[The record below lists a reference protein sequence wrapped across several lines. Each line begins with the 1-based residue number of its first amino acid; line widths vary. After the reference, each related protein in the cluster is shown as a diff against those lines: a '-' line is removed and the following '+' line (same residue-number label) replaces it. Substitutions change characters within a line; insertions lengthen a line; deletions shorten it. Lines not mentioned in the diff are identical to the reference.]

1 MKSFNLTV
9 GAAHVGLR
17 LDVFLVQAGLELS
30 RRRIRAII
38 DVGGVYVNDKRVRI
52 ASRLVGRGDRVRVEY
67 SEAGL
72 KQLKTQSVAFAPR
85 DLLLDQ
91 DQVFALNKPPGMP
104 AQATRDQSIQ
114 HVVPCLE
121 ALLKERGETKRR
133 KLVLVHRL
141 DKETTGVILVA
152 DGDERA
158 TWLTDLFRKRE
169 VKKVYWAVCHG
180 IAKEKSFTEKAFLSE
195 IDKKT
200 GDVRVVR
207 SGGRSAVTH
216 FKVLAENQKLGLSL
230 LECRPETGRSH
241 QIRVH
246 LDVNDLPIVGD
257 KRYGSGKR
265 GPLPEGLGELSAV
278 HHLLHARELTFCPKD
293 GAEPLMVSADLPER
307 FAKFLPLAGLA
318 R

>member
-17 LDVFLVQAGLELS
+17 LDVFLTQAGLELS
-30 RRRIRAII
+30 RRRIRSII

-52 ASRLVGRGDRVRVEY
+52 ASRLVRKGDRVRVEY
-67 SEAGL
+67 SESGL
-72 KQLKTQSVAFAPR
+72 KELKAQNLAFRPEDVLLER
-85 DLLLDQ
+85 DE
-91 DQVFALNKPPGMP
+91 VFALNKPPGMP
-104 AQATRDQSIQ
+104 AQATRDQSIR

-121 ALLKERGETKRR
+121 TLLKDRGDAKRR

-158 TWLTDLFRKRE
+158 TWLTQLFRERE
-169 VKKVYWAVCHG
+169 VKKTYWAVCYG
-180 IAKEKSFTEKAFLSE
+180 IAKETAFTERAFLSE
-195 IDKKT
+195 IDKRS

-207 SGGRSAVTH
+207 SGGRAAVTH
-216 FKVLAENQKLGLSL
+216 FKVLAENRKLGLSL
-230 LECRPETGRSH
+230 IECRPETGRSH

-246 LDVNDLPIVGD
+246 LETNDLPIVGD

-265 GPLPEGLGELSAV
+265 GPLPPALGELASL
-278 HHLLHARELTFCPKD
+278 HHLLHARELTLKLKP
-293 GAEPLMVSADLPER
+293 GAEPSTVVADLPER
-307 FAKFLPLAGLA
+307 FAKFLTLADLD

>member
-9 GAAHVGLR
+9 GQAQTGMR
-17 LDVFLVQAGLELS
+17 LDVYLTQAGLELS
-30 RRRIRAII
+30 RRRIRSII

-52 ASRLVGRGDRVRVEY
+52 ASRLVSRGDRVRVEF
-67 SEAGL
+67 SETGL
-72 KQLKTQSVAFAPR
+72 KQLKAQNVRFRPE
-85 DLLLDQ
+85 DLLLEQ
-91 DQVFALNKPPGMP
+91 DQIFALNKPPGMP
-104 AQATRDQSIQ
+104 AQATRDQSIM

-121 ALLKERGETKRR
+121 ALLKERGDTQRR
-133 KLVLVHRL
+133 KLILVHQL
-141 DKETTGVILVA
+141 DKETSGVILVA

-158 TWLTDLFRKRE
+158 TWLTGLFRERQ
-169 VKKVYWAVCHG
+169 VKKVYWAVCYG
-180 IAKEKSFTEKAFLSE
+180 IAKEKAFTEKAYLSE

-200 GDVRVVR
+200 GDVRAVR

-216 FKVLAENQKLGLSL
+216 FKVLAENQRLGLSL

-246 LDVNDLPIVGD
+246 LDINDLPIVGD

-265 GPLPEGLGELSAV
+265 GPLGEGLGELAAV
-278 HHLLHARELTFCPKD
+278 HHFLHAHSLTFRPKH
-293 GAEPLMVSADLPER
+293 GADELRIEAELPER
-307 FAKFLPLAGLA
+307 FAKFLPLAGLV

>member
-1 MKSFNLTV
+1 MKSFNLMV
-9 GAAHVGLR
+9 GAAQVGLR
-17 LDVFLVQAGLELS
+17 LDVYLTQAGLELS
-30 RRRIRAII
+30 RRRIRMVI

-67 SEAGL
+67 SESGL
-72 KQLKTQSVAFAPR
+72 KQLKTQSVYFGPQ

-121 ALLKERGETKRR
+121 ALLKERGETRRR

-180 IAKEKSFTEKAFLSE
+180 IAKEKTFTEKAFLSE
-195 IDKKT
+195 IDRKT

-216 FKVLAENQKLGLSL
+216 FRVLAENPKLGLSL

-265 GPLPEGLGELSAV
+265 GPLPESLGELSAV
-278 HHLLHARELTFCPKD
+278 HHLLHARELTFRPKD
-293 GAEPLMVSADLPER
+293 GAEPLTVRADLPER
-307 FAKFLPLAGLA
+307 FAKFLPQAGLGQ
-318 R
+318 